1 MKLKTIDL
9 CAGIGGIRRGF
20 ELAGGY
26 RNIASAE
33 IDEMACKTYEHL
45 FHEDP
50 RNDVTNEKFKKHL
63 QTLHYD
69 VLMAGFPC
77 QAFSSVGLQHGF
89 EDKTKGTIFFDIAK
103 IIKMT
108 RPKVV
113 FLENVQNLLSHDKQ
127 ATFKTIVDTL
137 DRQLDYHIVGVTHD
151 KDGIPQYKRSAFL
164 RNSRDFGVP
173 QNRPRVY
180 IVAFS
185 RAYFGQHISL
195 LPEEAP
201 TKRSRT
207 PVFKS
212 LADVLDKKVDSRFFL
227 SSGYLDTLEKHIVTQ
242 HKKGYGFGYCI
253 VNAPEIETPIANTLL
268 ATGGSGRERNLI
280 YDPING
286 ASCAGTSIKGKYSP
300 INDKFIRTMTPN
312 EWGRLQGFVGYA
324 FVDKN
329 GIDQF
334 SFPEGIRNVQR
345 FKQFGNSVTI
355 DYGDFLREGTEIS
368 NYAIPFI
375 KSISLIHKVREVQ
388 ALVGFSRLK
397 PVDANM
403 GESSSEYVVPV
414 KQQDTNWYP
423 AYEVRGEG
431 IFIEFD
437 ENAISE
443 WQKDNPEIQHRVD
456 VLNENY
462 RKSFIGQSKPRKVT
476 AKFLLLHTISHTL
489 IKQLSFECGYSIASL
504 KERLYCSEISEG
516 KQMSGIFIY
525 TASGDSEGTMGGLV
539 RQGCADTFPGIFK
552 KAMEEAMT
560 CSNDP
565 VCSLSMG
572 QGRDSLNLSACYSCC
587 LIPETSCEEFNIFLD
602 RGTIVGTYENREM
615 GFYSR
620 QLYGTASWKD
630 NSISKVTTDV
640 SLKSSVHV
648 IVTDYGTDLRD
659 SVYAEIWNSLRTW
672 AVDTKEKVL
681 LSELESNSD
690 LFSQKEK
697 PYRDCMFQVGGNEEM
712 QKCDLFWKES
722 QVALFTSDNEECYAA
737 AKNSDIRCIYCAD
750 DTVTVRK
757 ILDVLKEQ

>member
-1 MKLKTIDL
+1 MKILS
-9 CAGIGGIRRGF
+9 RSF
-20 ELAGGY
+20 
-26 RNIASAE
+26 SAE
-33 IDEMACKTYEHL
+33 IL
-45 FHEDP
+45 
-50 RNDVTNEKFKKHL
+50 VL
-63 QTLHYD
+63 Q
-69 VLMAGFPC
+69 GFPVRLRDSC
-77 QAFSSVGLQHGF
+77 FFRDKAGYPEIQDNQTFSSVGLQHGF

-355 DYGDFLREGTEIS
+355 PVIEEYALFIQQCCDTMYDAFSPIEKRLFSMYGNEFLLC
-368 NYAIPFI
+368 
-375 KSISLIHKVREVQ
+375 SLISREL
-388 ALVGFSRLK
+388 AYHLRKDTLNRYFSIVYHYKLNCFRTKELARYLD
-397 PVDANM
+397 VSAARASQIITQLTQI
-403 GESSSEYVVPV
+403 GCVHQESDGSYQFE
-414 KQQDTNWYP
+414 D
-423 AYEVRGEG
+423 
-431 IFIEFD
+431 
-437 ENAISE
+437 
-443 WQKDNPEIQHRVD
+443 
-456 VLNENY
+456 L
-462 RKSFIGQSKPRKVT
+462 
-476 AKFLLLHTISHTL
+476 
-489 IKQLSFECGYSIASL
+489 LSF
-504 KERLYCSEISEG
+504 
-516 KQMSGIFIY
+516 
-525 TASGDSEGTMGGLV
+525 
-539 RQGCADTFPGIFK
+539 
-552 KAMEEAMT
+552 
-560 CSNDP
+560 
-565 VCSLSMG
+565 
-572 QGRDSLNLSACYSCC
+572 
-587 LIPETSCEEFNIFLD
+587 
-602 RGTIVGTYENREM
+602 
-615 GFYSR
+615 
-620 QLYGTASWKD
+620 
-630 NSISKVTTDV
+630 SK
-640 SLKSSVHV
+640 
-648 IVTDYGTDLRD
+648 
-659 SVYAEIWNSLRTW
+659 
-672 AVDTKEKVL
+672 
-681 LSELESNSD
+681 
-690 LFSQKEK
+690 
-697 PYRDCMFQVGGNEEM
+697 
-712 QKCDLFWKES
+712 
-722 QVALFTSDNEECYAA
+722 
-737 AKNSDIRCIYCAD
+737 
-750 DTVTVRK
+750 
-757 ILDVLKEQ
+757 